1 MKKVMKNI
9 FCKMDI
15 ADWVLSLIP
24 VIILTPFVIASFC
37 AGGNNTA
44 VYILITEVFTFLV
57 FMLAPTIHDKM
68 YK

>member
-1 MKKVMKNI
+1 MKNI
-9 FCKMDI
+9 FGKMDI

-37 AGGNNTA
+37 AGGNDTA
-44 VYILITEVFTFLV
+44 VALLMIEVFTFLV
-57 FMLAPTIHDKM
+57 IMLAPTLHDKM